1 MRGPCPPERLLDDH
15 AARPRHDPLAAWR
28 EGTSFRAFATNRLL
42 SASAQ
47 TLLQSAIAWQV
58 WVLSHSYLQLGVLG
72 LVRFI
77 PALLSSLYAGALADA
92 FDRRRIALI
101 AEVAA
106 LACAGALWAMAAGG
120 NASLTPIYL
129 FTALAALAAA
139 FENPA
144 RNAYLPQ
151 VVRLENFPN
160 AVTITSTAQQIGFVV
175 GPVLGGVL
183 IGWVS
188 VAAAYAGFLVAQ
200 LLAVV
205 ALLPVRALNPPSGRR
220 AVSVASIREGVGFVW
235 RNQVLLGSM
244 SLDMFAVIFGGIQAM
259 LPVYATSI
267 LHVGAR
273 GYGVLSSAQ
282 SIGALLMSFAMV
294 ALPPVRRAGRAL
306 LIAVTIFGLAT
317 IGFGFSRSYPLSL
330 LLYMLTGMAD
340 QVSVIMRQ
348 TIVQLATPDELR
360 GRVSAVSMLFISAS
374 NQVGAAESGLV
385 AAVTSAVFS
394 VVSGGVGCLAVAAAV
409 AGCAPELR
417 RYDISAALKPAPA
430 APEHA
435 SLPAPAE
442 ASLRRGVRGR

>member
-1 MRGPCPPERLLDDH
+1 L
-15 AARPRHDPLAAWR
+15 R
-28 EGTSFRAFATNRLL
+28 EGASFRFFAGNRLL

-47 TLLQSAIAWQV
+47 TLLQTAIAWQV

-92 FDRRRIALI
+92 FDRRRITLI

-106 LACAGALWAMAAGG
+106 LGCAGALWAMAASG
-120 NASLTPIYL
+120 NASLTLIYL

-151 VVRLENFPN
+151 VVQLQNFPN
-160 AVTITSTAQQIGFVV
+160 AVTIVSTAQQIGFVV
-175 GPVLGGVL
+175 GPVLGGLL

-200 LLAVV
+200 LAAVA
-205 ALLPVRALNPPSGRR
+205 ALLPVRPLNPPSGRR
-220 AVSVASIREGVGFVW
+220 AVSLASIREGVAYVW

-259 LPVYATSI
+259 LPVYATNI
-267 LHVGAR
+267 LRVGAR
-273 GYGVLSSAQ
+273 GYGVLASAQ
-282 SIGALLMSFAMV
+282 SIGALLMSFVMV

-306 LIAVTIFGLAT
+306 LVAVTIFGLAT
-317 IGFGFSRSYPLSL
+317 IGFGVSHSYPLSL
-330 LLYMLTGMAD
+330 FLYMLTGMAD

-385 AAVTSAVFS
+385 AAITSAVFS
-394 VVSGGVGCLAVAAAV
+394 VVSGGVGCLAVVAAV
-409 AGCAPELR
+409 TGFAPELR
-417 RYDISAALKPAPA
+417 RYDIAPTLKPATADSAPPPPA
-430 APEHA
+430 KA
-435 SLPAPAE
+435 
-442 ASLRRGVRGR
+442 LRRGRR